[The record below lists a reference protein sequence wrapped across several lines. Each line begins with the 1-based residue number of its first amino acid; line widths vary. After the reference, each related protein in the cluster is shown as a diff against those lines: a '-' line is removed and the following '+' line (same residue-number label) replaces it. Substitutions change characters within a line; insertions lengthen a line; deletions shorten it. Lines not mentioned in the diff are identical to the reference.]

1 MSEKRRLRRNNLIY
15 YLKVFD
21 QSNEALLGHLVDI
34 TSEGIMLVSE
44 GPIATGIDYRLRLV
58 FPRDIFGEEKIDF
71 TAKSVWSKQDSNPD
85 FYDTGFLLIDMP
97 LEKVLLIKKLVSE
110 YGFES

>member
-1 MSEKRRLRRNNLIY
+1 MSDKRRLRRNNLIY
-15 YLKVFD
+15 YLKVYNQKD
-21 QSNEALLGHLVDI
+21 GSLLGHLVDI

-44 GPIATGIDYRLRLV
+44 EPIATGVDFQLRLV
-58 FPRDIFGEEKIDF
+58 LPRDIFGEGNIDF
-71 TAKSVWSKQDSNPD
+71 SAKSLWSKPDSNPD
-85 FYDTGFLLIDMP
+85 FQDTGFHLIDMP